1 MPTRT
6 FLLATCL
13 ALLTAP
19 SPAAEPPPPT
29 DLYGDPLPPGAVARM
44 GTLRWRHSEG
54 VIDVAFAPDGKTL
67 ASAGF
72 DGPVRLWD
80 VPSGKLRAVVPGRH
94 AVAFA
99 PDGKTLAVQSRR
111 DGVVLWSADG
121 ARRLH
126 EFPGDPRVHALQN
139 LALAF
144 SPDGKLLAAAGN
156 PDGSIRLYDT
166 AARKELRRIPAAQ
179 SQVHDVRF
187 TPDGKALFSAG
198 GSGQPIRL
206 WDVASGRELRRVG
219 RPGEGERLTLSRDG
233 KVLASGGANS
243 YPAYLWDAASGAR
256 LHTLRPVIWPLQ
268 RKAAQAFSPDGKL
281 LAEAGLDDAVRL
293 WDVGTGKAVRTCT
306 ASHLVGALAFSPDGK
321 LLAGGNLY
329 LNTVHLWDVATGR
342 EVTPDVGHH
351 GEARALALS
360 PDGQRLASNGSDGRV
375 RLWDTSTG
383 RQLRAWPGR
392 HHPVGAVAFSPDG
405 RALAFNDS
413 KGRLGLWSATTGRPL
428 RQMED
433 AGACDLVAFTSD
445 GRTLFGCGYSP
456 AAGEFHLWDVAT
468 GKPLRDLR
476 IGERERIELAALS
489 PDGRTVFA
497 RPGLWELA
505 TDRLLFPLGGVVA
518 QAAVFSADGRTLV
531 TAGYERRIRFW
542 EVATGK
548 ERVSFP
554 RHKTD
559 TYAIALSHDGRLLAS
574 ADSRSHAVHLWDVAA
589 RTALPSLA
597 GHTGKVRALLF
608 SADGA
613 RLYSA
618 SADSTVLAWDVAGRL
633 KPPAG
638 PAPDSDRL
646 KALWADLAGADA
658 AKAWRAVWALAAAP
672 RQAVPFLEQE
682 LRPAAF
688 DPALAKRA
696 RQLIAGLD
704 ADDFAA
710 RERAAD
716 ELQKLGEPVWPFV
729 RSALSG
735 RPSAEARQRLERLRG
750 KLGGTGLSVNEL
762 RAVRAVEALEHAGT
776 PEARQLLKALARGA
790 PEARLTQEAQA
801 SLRRWRTLGPASQ

>member
-1 MPTRT
+1 MLTRT
-6 FLLATCL
+6 LLLAACL
-13 ALLTAP
+13 ALLAAP
-19 SPAAEPPPPT
+19 SGAAEPPPRT

-54 VIDVAFAPDGKTL
+54 VLCMAFSTDGKAL
-67 ASAGF
+67 AVAGF

-80 VPSGKLRAVVPGRH
+80 VPSGKLRAVVPGRY

-121 ARRLH
+121 ARQIH
-126 EFPGDPRVHALQN
+126 VFPGDPRVHTLQN

-156 PDGSIRLYDT
+156 PDGAIRLYDT
-166 AARKELRRIPAAQ
+166 AARKELRRVPAAQ
-179 SQVHDVRF
+179 PQVADVRF

-198 GSGQPIRL
+198 GSGLPIRL
-206 WDVASGRELRRVG
+206 WDVATGRELRRVG
-219 RPGEGERLTLSRDG
+219 RPGEGERLTLSHDG

-243 YPAYLWDAASGAR
+243 YPAYLWDAATGAR
-256 LHTLRPVIWPLQ
+256 LHTLGTAKQSLQ
-268 RKAAQAFSPDGKL
+268 GPAALAFSPDGKL
-281 LAEAGLDDAVRL
+281 LAEVGFGATVRL
-293 WDVGTGKAVRTCT
+293 WDVGTGKVVRTCT
-306 ASHLVGALAFSPDGK
+306 ASHMVGALAFSPDGK
-321 LLAGGNLY
+321 TLAGGNLY
-329 LNTVHLWDVATGR
+329 LNTVHLWDVTTGR
-342 EVTPDVGHH
+342 EATPGAGHY
-351 GEARALALS
+351 GEASALALS
-360 PDGQRLASNGSDGRV
+360 PDGKLLASNGSDWRV
-375 RLWDTSTG
+375 RLWDTATG
-383 RQLRAWPGR
+383 RHLRAWPGG
-392 HHPVGAVAFSPDG
+392 HYPVGALAFSPDG
-405 RALAFNDS
+405 RALAFNER
-413 KGRLGLWSATTGRPL
+413 GRLGLWSATTGRQL
-428 RQMED
+428 RQVED
-433 AGACDLVAFTSD
+433 SVGYDLVAFTPD
-445 GRTLFGCGYSP
+445 GRSLFGGDYSL
-456 AAGEFHLWDVAT
+456 AAGGFHLWDVAT

-476 IGERERIELAALS
+476 IGERERITLTALS

-548 ERVSFP
+548 ERVSFT

-559 TYAIALSHDGRLLAS
+559 TYAVALSPDGRLLAS

-618 SADSTVLAWDVAGRL
+618 SADSTVLAWGVAGRV
-633 KPPAG
+633 KPPAD
-638 PAPDSDRL
+638 PAPEADRL
-646 KALWADLAGADA
+646 KALWADLAGADV
-658 AKAWRAVWALAAAP
+658 AKAWRAIWALAAAP
-672 RQAVPFLEQE
+672 RQSVPFLKQE

-729 RSALSG
+729 RSALAG
-735 RPSAEARQRLERLRG
+735 RPSAEARQRLERLRD

-776 PEARQLLKALARGA
+776 PEARRLLEALARGA
-790 PEARLTQEAQA
+790 PEARLTQEANA
-801 SLRRWRTLGPASQ
+801 SLRRWRGPGPGRP